1 MIRLLFLLLF
11 SVFSTITLA
20 FNLYGQVNKVDPPFW
35 WTDMPVGEVQIQ
47 LYGPNI
53 GLHRAQVDYPGVKLV
68 KQIAVDSPN
77 YLFVYLNISS
87 ASSAG
92 IIPIRLSH
100 ESTTLTVDF
109 ELKRRENR
117 TNKNQGFDASDVIY
131 LMMPDRFANGNPDN
145 DTIEGM
151 LESADRTDPERRQ
164 GGDLAGVTQHLDY
177 LDDLGMTAI
186 WFTPIIENDM
196 KPEYGAYHGY
206 AATDLYKVDRRYGS
220 NAEYKMLIDAAHER
234 GMKVIMDM
242 IHNHIGDQHWWMR
255 DLPTQ
260 DWIHNIDEYMQTNY
274 QGSIVADPYSSDYDM
289 IKLVDGWF
297 VPEMPDLNQDEPLL
311 TDYLIINTLWWIEYS
326 GVDGIRM
333 DTYLY
338 PDKKYMAEWVDVVLT
353 AYPDFNIVG
362 EAWAINTPAAA
373 YWQYDLPG
381 QGDGYDSKLPSI
393 TDFPWSF
400 AVRDGMTEEFSWENG
415 LMKIYYMLGQDHL
428 YANAMKNVIFLDN
441 HDMSRVY
448 EHVNKNVAA
457 FKMAITLLLT
467 QRGIPQIYYGTE
479 FMFGHENRGGDDEA
493 WRQTLPGGWTDD
505 TRSVFTE
512 KGRTES
518 ENDAFN
524 YIRRL
529 TNWRKTAIA
538 THQGSMKH
546 FVPEDGTYVYFRI
559 HEQQTVMVLVNT
571 SNEEKTLDATRFQEV
586 LGDFTTAKNVITNTS
601 IDLGATLVLPSKEAS
616 VWELKDEL

>member
-1 MIRLLFLLLF
+1 
-11 SVFSTITLA
+11 
-20 FNLYGQVNKVDPPFW
+20 
-35 WTDMPVGEVQIQ
+35 
-47 LYGPNI
+47 
-53 GLHRAQVDYPGVKLV
+53 
-68 KQIAVDSPN
+68 
-77 YLFVYLNISS
+77 
-87 ASSAG
+87 
-92 IIPIRLSH
+92 
-100 ESTTLTVDF
+100 
-109 ELKRRENR
+109 
-117 TNKNQGFDASDVIY
+117 
-131 LMMPDRFANGNPDN
+131 
-145 DTIEGM
+145 
-151 LESADRTDPERRQ
+151 
-164 GGDLAGVTQHLDY
+164 
-177 LDDLGMTAI
+177 MTAI

-220 NAEYKMLIDAAHER
+220 NAEYKLLIDAAHER

-260 DWIHNIDEYMQTNY
+260 DWIHNIDQYMQTNY

-362 EAWAINTPAAA
+362 EAWAINTPSAA

-400 AVRDGMTEEFSWENG
+400 AVRDGMTEEFSWESG

-448 EHVNKNVAA
+448 EHVNKDVAA

-524 YIRRL
+524 YIQSL
-529 TNWRKTAIA
+529 ANWRKNAIA

-559 HEQQTVMVLVNT
+559 HEQQTIMVLVNT
-571 SNEEKTLDATRFQEV
+571 SKEEKTLDATRFQEV
-586 LGDFTTAKNVITNTS
+586 LGDFTTAKNVITNTN

>member
-1 MIRLLFLLLF
+1 MTRLLFFLLF

-20 FNLYGQVNKVDPPFW
+20 FNLYGQVNKVEPPFW
-35 WTDMPVGEVQIQ
+35 WTEMPVEEVQIQ

-53 GLHRAQVDYPGVKLV
+53 GLHQAQINYPGVELV

-87 ASSAG
+87 ASPAG

-100 ESTTLTVDF
+100 ESSAIDVYF
-109 ELKRRENR
+109 ELKHRENR

-151 LESADRTDPERRQ
+151 LESADRTNPQRRQ

-177 LDDLGMTAI
+177 LNDLGMTAI

-220 NAEYKMLIDAAHER
+220 NAEYKLLIDAAHER

-260 DWIHNIDEYMQTNY
+260 DWIHNIDQYMQTNY

-338 PDKKYMAEWVDVVLT
+338 PDKEYMAEWVDVVLT

-381 QGDGYDSKLPSI
+381 QDDGYDSKLPSI

-400 AVRDGMTEEFSWENG
+400 AVRDGMTEN
-415 LMKIYYMLGQDHL
+415 L
-428 YANAMKNVIFLDN
+428 A
-441 HDMSRVY
+441 
-448 EHVNKNVAA
+448 
-457 FKMAITLLLT
+457 
-467 QRGIPQIYYGTE
+467 
-479 FMFGHENRGGDDEA
+479 
-493 WRQTLPGGWTDD
+493 
-505 TRSVFTE
+505 
-512 KGRTES
+512 GRTVS
-518 ENDAFN
+518 
-524 YIRRL
+524 
-529 TNWRKTAIA
+529 
-538 THQGSMKH
+538 
-546 FVPEDGTYVYFRI
+546 
-559 HEQQTVMVLVNT
+559 
-571 SNEEKTLDATRFQEV
+571 
-586 LGDFTTAKNVITNTS
+586 
-601 IDLGATLVLPSKEAS
+601 
-616 VWELKDEL
+616 